1 MLAEY
6 GAKIEGIPAGF
17 YAPTNGSWVRLT
29 LWLLRKRA
37 NLPLRA
43 IPDVVELFQSLFA
56 STFGADP
63 ITPKMALA
71 VADWLEEIED
81 AQDRHPLAAD
91 RPRFASVF
99 PYHDLLKLEAD
110 VRRAFLLM
118 AARVPDRAQRY
129 LRRLLGREP
138 DRTVGEIMNF
148 RGTLAQAAPA
158 ELVELTLA
166 GLIPKEKKRA
176 RSRGRS
182 EAFTHLDSEFLPT
195 SPAQGPFLDLLNAA
209 PEHGLNLVR
218 RLVDHAIAAKS
229 GGRQPVED
237 GLTLVFPAGPRFFP
251 WKRSYFWS
259 RSADDCY
266 AVESGLLALEAWAHA
281 RIERGDPAEQVL
293 VDILGPEGSPA
304 AFLLVA
310 VDILISH
317 WPKTM
322 AAAVPFLGS
331 PELLSLDRNRQIHDE
346 MPEMDLGGWG
356 AIGPREPMGP
366 VQSADLRRRPSR
378 RWALEG
384 LLATFAVDEFADRGA
399 LQALLAD
406 ASARLGPPEPED
418 NFAEPRFMARYAL
431 NLVEPA
437 NWRQTERGRE
447 YVSPSEEAQHLANL
461 QNRQAAQ
468 TLEVGI
474 QASIQAALEDAGR
487 SSPQLAEQAVASAQ
501 RLSTMADTSE
511 DARHSRINVIIPAAM
526 ILARDGADALLDQHE
541 GWARQ
546 VFAQA
551 FASTEHIPV
560 SRTRDGIRFNP
571 VAIAALGV
579 IHLWRRRGRDA
590 DRDTLFELV
599 VRDDPYAAQGFG
611 AGLTI
616 LRDANSRLVPALLRC
631 ALVGSNPADAELGRP
646 GRTEGRQSG
655 AASRAGI
662 GGHQGR
668 VGLAERY
675 RARAGLAHAAVSD
688 DLGPTEPQDR
698 RRRA

>member
-1 MLAEY
+1 M
-6 GAKIEGIPAGF
+6 
-17 YAPTNGSWVRLT
+17 
-29 LWLLRKRA
+29 
-37 NLPLRA
+37 
-43 IPDVVELFQSLFA
+43 
-56 STFGADP
+56 
-63 ITPKMALA
+63 
-71 VADWLEEIED
+71 
-81 AQDRHPLAAD
+81 
-91 RPRFASVF
+91 
-99 PYHDLLKLEAD
+99 
-110 VRRAFLLM
+110 
-118 AARVPDRAQRY
+118 
-129 LRRLLGREP
+129 
-138 DRTVGEIMNF
+138 
-148 RGTLAQAAPA
+148 
-158 ELVELTLA
+158 
-166 GLIPKEKKRA
+166 
-176 RSRGRS
+176 
-182 EAFTHLDSEFLPT
+182 
-195 SPAQGPFLDLLNAA
+195 LNAA
-209 PEHGLNLVR
+209 PEHGLNLIR

-229 GGRQPVED
+229 GGREPVED
-237 GLTLVFPAGPRFFP
+237 GVTLVFPAGARFFP
-251 WKRSYFWS
+251 WKRSYLWS
-259 RSADDCY
+259 RWADDCY
-266 AVESGLLALEAWAHA
+266 AVQSGLLALEAWAHA

-322 AAAVPFLGS
+322 SAAVPFLGS

-356 AIGPREPMGP
+356 AISPREPMGP
-366 VQSADLRRRPSR
+366 VQSADLRQRPSR

-384 LLATFAVDEFADRGA
+384 LLATFAVDESADRGA

-468 TLEVGI
+468 TLEVAI

-511 DARHSRINVIIPAAM
+511 DARHSRISVIIPAAM

-541 GWARQ
+541 DWARQ

-551 FASTEHIPV
+551 FASTEYISV

-590 DRDTLFELV
+590 DLDTLFELA
-599 VRDDPYAAQGFG
+599 VRDDPRAAQGFG

-616 LRDANSRLVPALLRC
+616 LHDANSRLVPALLRC
-631 ALVGSNPADAELGRP
+631 ALSAQIRPTQNWDDPDEQKAASQARHRERVLAAIKAELAWL
-646 GRTEGRQSG
+646 S
-655 AASRAGI
+655 GI
-662 GGHQGR
+662 GPEPAWPTLPSRMISVRRSLKIGDGGHR
-668 VGLAERY
+668 ARPDSSEAAERGVPVAERRHMDSTTDARLRRCGPGVDSRLRQCLRRLDSRGERG
-675 RARAGLAHAAVSD
+675 RARTGRR
-688 DLGPTEPQDR
+688 DR
-698 RRRA
+698 